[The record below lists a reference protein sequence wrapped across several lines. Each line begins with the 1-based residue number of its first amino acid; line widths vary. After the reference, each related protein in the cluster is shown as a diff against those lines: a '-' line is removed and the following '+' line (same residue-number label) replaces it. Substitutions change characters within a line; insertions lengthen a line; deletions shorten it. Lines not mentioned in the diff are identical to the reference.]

1 MYSNVVVCES
11 YDLCVRRFDAA
22 VPSCRDAWLPLAD
35 DAHSWPE
42 SQRFEDVE
50 SEGRF
55 RSIVDHYD
63 LEAGIVEF
71 AKGLH
76 ASLELV
82 GAF

>member
-1 MYSNVVVCES
+1 
-11 YDLCVRRFDAA
+11 
-22 VPSCRDAWLPLAD
+22 LPLAD